1 MVYVVKI
8 HALKTLISTFF
19 TDFCPLCVQYSPSVL
34 FHKSQKEFSIFTLF
48 FPAWTWINGISK
60 LFKNAVHIIDN
71 FIIFFFVKYRHDTS
85 KISWSRSVRKKIGII
100 FDPVLNFSRYLRL
113 VNWSDFSK
121 AYWFLPKPHNPG
133 QSFDSNFMVF
143 WLVGK
148 NREEIVD
155 SHSGNILCFD
165 WSLKN

>member
-1 MVYVVKI
+1 M
-8 HALKTLISTFF
+8 HCFHRFLPTMCL
-19 TDFCPLCVQYSPSVL
+19 LYSPSVL

-60 LFKNAVHIIDN
+60 LFKNAVHIIDD

-121 AYWFLPKPHNPG
+121 AYWFYLNHIIQVKALILT
-133 QSFDSNFMVF
+133 SWCSD
-143 WLVGK
+143 WLAKTGK
-148 NREEIVD
+148 
-155 SHSGNILCFD
+155 
-165 WSLKN
+165 K